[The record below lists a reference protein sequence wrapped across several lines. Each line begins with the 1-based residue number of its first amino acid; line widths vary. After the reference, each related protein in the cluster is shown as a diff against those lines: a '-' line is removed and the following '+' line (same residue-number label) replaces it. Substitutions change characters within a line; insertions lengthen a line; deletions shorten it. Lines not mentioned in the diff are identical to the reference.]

1 MWGSPPEGPSER
13 WREMA
18 RVAEVVVAGSNLPRV
33 FVIYIREDEVSKFS
47 QLLRELGVEHQIE
60 VRYCG

>member
-1 MWGSPPEGPSER
+1 MAR
-13 WREMA
+13 A
-18 RVAEVVVAGSNLPRV
+18 RVAEVVVAGSNPAIV
-33 FVIYIREDEVSKFS
+33 FVIYIREDEVHRFS